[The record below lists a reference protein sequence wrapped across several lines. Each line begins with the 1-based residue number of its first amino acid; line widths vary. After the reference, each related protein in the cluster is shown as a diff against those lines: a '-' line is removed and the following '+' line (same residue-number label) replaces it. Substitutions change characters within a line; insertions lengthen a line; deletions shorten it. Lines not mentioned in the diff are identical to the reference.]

1 MVVFY
6 LIEMNGS
13 SNRKKK
19 KKKRPDG
26 GGGEMIREEPTAGSA
41 STSSECTHWVVVW
54 KNFVVLA
61 LPEIDEFLVGVFGT
75 CDNLKNVLVE
85 PAVTHHEVALMWAV
99 FTPGVLNSPPDRL
112 SINKMDTCQD
122 HGMGHLGG
130 AGEQPLLLGQVHVC
144 SKTKLV
150 VPRLGVQKT
159 DRCIFKFSNV

>member
-1 MVVFY
+1 MEAVT
-6 LIEMNGS
+6 GKR
-13 SNRKKK
+13 RKKETTREGK
-19 KKKRPDG
+19 
-26 GGGEMIREEPTAGSA
+26 MIREEPTGRPAAGSA

-99 FTPGVLNSPPDRL
+99 FTPGILNSPPDWL

-122 HGMGHLGG
+122 HGMGHLG
-130 AGEQPLLLGQVHVC
+130 AVSYTHLTLPTILLV
-144 SKTKLV
+144 
-150 VPRLGVQKT
+150 
-159 DRCIFKFSNV
+159 